1 MHGSRHM
8 KICVCVYEGRNAFR
22 INCTFWS
29 YANTPIGSDAHR
41 HFRKITYTYL
51 GMYVCMCVCM
61 CVCV

>member
-29 YANTPIGSDAHR
+29 YANTPIGSDAYRNLKKNIYILR
-41 HFRKITYTYL
+41 HVC
-51 GMYVCMCVCM
+51 MYVCVCM

>member
-29 YANTPIGSDAHR
+29 YANTPIGSDAYR
-41 HFRKITYTYL
+41 NF
-51 GMYVCMCVCM
+51 
-61 CVCV
+61 